1 MSDTAQTATTIS
13 SSVRSSFDPAAQV
26 SPSSATTDQ
35 TVTVQPQV
43 QVQTDTVQ
51 NQVDDNLATFDQV
64 ISEIESTVPH
74 SVVTA
79 IDQATDTLNPHT
91 GVSSSK
97 ERAESTSSIDTA
109 QFDAGAGVQTVEEER
124 NPEIP
129 VEVESF
135 LQRVE
140 DHQDSTP
147 QEIVVADGT
156 QESVQTQYIKKPV
169 IVLPITQQDEQEGL
183 KKSPRFSVRWLVEW
197 SHKII
202 KMFTGKVI
210 YKEDNSNV

>member
-1 MSDTAQTATTIS
+1 MSDTAQKATTIS
-13 SSVRSSFDPAAQV
+13 STMRSSFNPTTQV
-26 SPSSATTDQ
+26 NPSDVTNQSVATQ
-35 TVTVQPQV
+35 TQV
-43 QVQTDTVQ
+43 QVGAVQ
-51 NQVDDNLATFDQV
+51 NQSDDNLATFDQV
-64 ISEIESTVPH
+64 ISEIESTIPH

-79 IDQATDTLNPHT
+79 IDQATDTLNPQV

-97 ERAESTSSIDTA
+97 ERAENNSSIDTT
-109 QFDAGAGVQTVEEER
+109 QFDTGLGVQTVEEER

-140 DHQDSTP
+140 DHQQSTP

-156 QESVQTQYIKKPV
+156 QESVQTPYVKKPV
-169 IVLPITQQDEQEGL
+169 IVLPITQKDEQEGI

-210 YKEDNSNV
+210 YKQETNNV